1 MCVAM
6 FMYITPQQQ
15 SEQMGCTDACCP
27 MQALINGIAYITWL
41 IYNIATKDDECKVLA
56 HVRGESVHCSLLL
69 QNLTGQSGLKTVFTT
84 REGFS
89 SASMKKER
97 QLLKDQRQILVS
109 F

>member
-1 MCVAM
+1 MLYPKLPRIDLYGSIVAM

-27 MQALINGIAYITWL
+27 IADIINGIAYITWL

-69 QNLTGQSGLKTVFTT
+69 QNLP
-84 REGFS
+84 
-89 SASMKKER
+89 
-97 QLLKDQRQILVS
+97 DNLV
-109 F
+109 